1 MFRRSRTARQL
12 RALLAYLPPERI
24 QQLRR
29 VVAFSLIPGI
39 IDLASV
45 AVIAR
50 LMGSLVGTDL
60 EDRLPG
66 VKVFGGDAI
75 DQSLW
80 LILIFVILSW
90 IASFGKFGLQF
101 LQQRLT
107 AILDQHGL
115 EYAIKWTLGARPFL
129 TGRGPLADAATAAIK
144 TVCGIDTE
152 LSTTGGTSDG
162 RFIADIC
169 GQMLEIGPSNNTSHK
184 IDECVDVAA
193 LPQLSAIYRHIL
205 EQILTP

>member
-1 MFRRSRTARQL
+1 MGARPAVLRPLSWILPRSRTARQL
-12 RALLAYLPPERI
+12 RALLAHLPPERI

-29 VVAFSLIPGI
+29 VVAFSFIPGV

-50 LMGSLVGTDL
+50 LMGSLVGSDL

-66 VKVFGGDAI
+66 VKVFGGNAA

-80 LILIFVILSW
+80 LILMFVILSW

-107 AILDQHGL
+107 A
-115 EYAIKWTLGARPFL
+115 R
-129 TGRGPLADAATAAIK
+129 
-144 TVCGIDTE
+144 
-152 LSTTGGTSDG
+152 TTS
-162 RFIADIC
+162 C
-169 GQMLEIGPSNNTSHK
+169 PSCSK
-184 IDECVDVAA
+184 
-193 LPQLSAIYRHIL
+193 P
-205 EQILTP
+205 